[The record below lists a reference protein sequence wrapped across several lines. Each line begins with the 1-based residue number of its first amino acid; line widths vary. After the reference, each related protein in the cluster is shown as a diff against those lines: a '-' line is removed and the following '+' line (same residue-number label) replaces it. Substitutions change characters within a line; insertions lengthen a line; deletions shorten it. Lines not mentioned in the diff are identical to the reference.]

1 MKKKSSTMTAW
12 TREEFLSR
20 VGGGQ
25 HQLVVGNPHQPE
37 FLICQFVSFDPAAGA
52 RNINLKEKSAFIK
65 TKSGHQASIVWLVKV
80 MNLSRHGAERKEQLG
95 GNNSNKKTTPG

>member
-25 HQLVVGNPHQPE
+25 PLGNPHQPE
-37 FLICQFVSFDPAAGA
+37 FSICQFVSFDRRG
-52 RNINLKEKSAFIK
+52 KEYQFEGKSQHK
-65 TKSGHQASIVWLVKV
+65 DKVWSSGSQSTVWFVLV
-80 MNLSRHGAERKEQLG
+80 MNLSRHGAERKEELV
-95 GNNSNKKTTPG
+95 GNTSNKKTTPG